1 MNIIKDRDLIF
12 DTDQYDVILVG
23 TSIYCMLTNGFQS
36 KMALKYPFIEKRNN
50 ELPYGDYKKLGTR
63 LTCQEGNSPIISLMF
78 ICNYPN
84 KKRAFIDYDALTNC
98 LSTAL
103 NEFKGKSIATTVLG
117 SSEFDGNGEKDKIID
132 IIKNCDYTDNLTLYD
147 YDQIDKNK
155 EISIEKKKLNDY
167 KLTDYEKYQ
176 ELWNDRDNILRKL
189 YLLK

>member
-1 MNIIKDRDLIF
+1 MNIIKDKDLIF

-63 LTCQEGNSPIISLMF
+63 LTCQDGNSPIISLMF

-84 KKRAFIDYDALTNC
+84 KKRVSIDYNALTNC

-147 YDQIDKNK
+147 YAQIDKNK

>member
-1 MNIIKDRDLIF
+1 MNIIKDKDLIF

-132 IIKNCDYTDNLTLYD
+132 IIQNCDYTDNLTLYD
-147 YDQIDKNK
+147 YAQIDKNK

>member
-1 MNIIKDRDLIF
+1 MNIIENRDLIF

-36 KMALKYPFIEKRNN
+36 KMVLKYPFIEKRNN

-63 LTCQEGNSPIISLMF
+63 LICQEGNSPIISLMF

-84 KKRAFIDYDALTNC
+84 KKRAFIDYNALTNC

-103 NEFKGKSIATTVLG
+103 NEFKGKTIATTVLG

-147 YDQIDKNK
+147 YVQIDKNK

>member
-1 MNIIKDRDLIF
+1 MNIIKDKDLIF

-84 KKRAFIDYDALTNC
+84 KKRVFIDYDALTNC

-147 YDQIDKNK
+147 YVQIDKNK

-176 ELWNDRDNILRKL
+176 ELWNNRDNILRKL

>member
-1 MNIIKDRDLIF
+1 MNIIKDKDLIF

-63 LTCQEGNSPIISLMF
+63 LTCQEWNSPIISLMF

-84 KKRAFIDYDALTNC
+84 KKRAFIDYNALTNC

-103 NEFKGKSIATTVLG
+103 NEFKGKTIATTVLG

-147 YDQIDKNK
+147 YVQIDKNK
-155 EISIEKKKLNDY
+155 EISIEKKKLNNY
-167 KLTDYEKYQ
+167 KLTDYKKYQ